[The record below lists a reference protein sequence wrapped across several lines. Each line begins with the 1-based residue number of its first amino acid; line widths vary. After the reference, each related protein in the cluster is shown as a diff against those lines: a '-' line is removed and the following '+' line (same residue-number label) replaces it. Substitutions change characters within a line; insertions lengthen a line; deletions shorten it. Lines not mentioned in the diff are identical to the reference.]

1 MLFDLI
7 KGDTNYT
14 ATIAYIIASLLVIFV
29 TMPCHEFAHAFVAT
43 KLGDRTARYQGRL
56 TLNPLAHI
64 DYLGA
69 LGIILFGLGWARPVP
84 VNPNAFKNPRKG
96 MALTAL
102 AGPVMNLILAFVGSF
117 FSYAFMYFYL
127 VSDSV
132 ALAYI
137 SMFFSAFSSL
147 NIGLAVFNLLPIP
160 PLDGWK
166 IMGIFLPAKTY
177 WKIMS
182 YERYIS
188 FGLILI
194 ICTGIL
200 DAPLFAA
207 RTLVAYVIDFL
218 PSLIFG
224 FGIG

>member
-1 MLFDLI
+1 MLFNI
-7 KGDTNYT
+7 IGGNTNYT
-14 ATIAYIIASLLVIFV
+14 AVIIHIIAALVVVFV
-29 TMPCHEFAHAFVAT
+29 TMPFHEFAHAFVAT

-64 DYLGA
+64 DYVGA
-69 LGIILFGLGWARPVP
+69 LGIILFGFGWARPVP
-84 VNPNAFKNPRKG
+84 VNAAAFENPKKG

-102 AGPVMNLILAFVGSF
+102 AGPVMNLILAFTGSF
-117 FSYAFMYFYL
+117 CAYAFLAGYNSSGAVLLIYIARFFY
-127 VSDSV
+127 
-132 ALAYI
+132 
-137 SMFFSAFSSL
+137 AFSSL

-166 IMGIFLPAKTY
+166 IMGIVLPTATY

-188 FGLILI
+188 FGLILL
-194 ICTGIL
+194 ICTGVL
-200 DAPLFAA
+200 DLPLGFLSN
-207 RTLVAYVIDFL
+207 LVSFVIDFL
-218 PSLIFG
+218 PRLIFG